1 MAQTD
6 NGFMCGFLSE
16 GTRFEGSLQFS
27 NKMRIDGD
35 FSGEIEST
43 DQLII
48 GEKATVEGSIRVG
61 RLVVLGKVSGS
72 VTECSHLQ
80 IEEGGQVVGDIRVGV
95 LDIKPGA
102 IFDGKCVM
110 IADT

>member
-1 MAQTD
+1 MTQKD

-35 FSGEIEST
+35 FSGDIEST

-48 GEKATVEGSIRVG
+48 GENATVDGSISVG
-61 RLVVLGKVSGS
+61 RLVVMGKVSGE
-72 VTECSHLQ
+72 VTQCRHLQ
-80 IEEGGQVVGDIRVGV
+80 IEEGGQVLADIRVGV